1 MFKCNMKKTLII
13 TLEFPPQVGGVA
25 TYVHDMAN
33 AMDSEKIIVFAP
45 GGTDEFF
52 SAKQK
57 VEWDTK
63 QKYKI
68 IRKNMFWPKFL
79 WPRWIPLLFQV
90 RNIVKKEKIQVIFVQ
105 HVLPVGYAGVVMKK
119 LFGIPFLLFSHGTDL
134 IAGTNTAWKKKMV
147 TRVSSV
153 AEQIIFNSNS
163 LQDRFLRA
171 LPQFEKKSFVL
182 YPCPEPKFL
191 ESPSRE
197 TIDKLRRQYALEGKQ
212 TLLTVSRLDEG
223 KGFLHLIRYMPKI
236 LESVPNLVW
245 FIVGGGFKRD
255 MIINAIRKYNLQNIV
270 RFIGEIPHEELP
282 PYFYTSDVFVLL
294 THPDEGREEGLGL
307 VFLEA
312 SAAGLPIV
320 AGRSGGVPEAVLD
333 QETGLV
339 VDVTNT
345 EQVVSSI
352 LKLLQEKAYAR
363 QLGMSAKSRIIRDF
377 NWPKQIKLL
386 EPWIGE

>member
-1 MFKCNMKKTLII
+1 MKKTLII

-33 AMDSEKIIVFAP
+33 AMDPEKVIVFAS
-45 GGTDEFF
+45 GGTDEFS

-57 VEWDTK
+57 AEWDAK

-68 IRKNMFWPKFL
+68 IRKKMFFPKFL

-90 RNIVKKEKIQVIFVQ
+90 MSIVRKEKVKVIFVQ
-105 HVLPVGYAGVVMKK
+105 HVLPVGYAGIVMKK
-119 LFGIPFLLFSHGTDL
+119 LFNVPFLLFSHGTDL
-134 IAGTNTAWKKKMV
+134 IAGTNTAWKKRMV
-147 TRVSSV
+147 TYVSNT

-163 LQDRFLRA
+163 LQDRFLRV
-171 LPQFEKKSFVL
+171 LPQFEEKSFVL
-182 YPCPEPKFL
+182 YPCPEPSFL
-191 ESPSRE
+191 EAPSRE
-197 TIDKLRRQYALEGKQ
+197 KIDRLRRQYALEGKQ

-255 MIINAIRKYNLQNIV
+255 MIISAIRKYNLQNIV
-270 RFIGEIPHEELP
+270 RFVGEIPHEELP
-282 PYFYTSDVFVLL
+282 QYFYTSDVFVLL

-333 QETGLV
+333 QETGLIV
-339 VDVTNT
+339 EATNKD
-345 EQVVSSI
+345 QVVSAV

-363 QLGMSAKSRIIRDF
+363 QLGMAAKSRMIRDF

-386 EPWIGE
+386 EPWIGD